1 MTLAVLT
8 PAALDAAMPM
18 ALVFDQAEGRILHS
32 GRVIDKIAPNL
43 VGQTLEDA
51 VDLLHPAVPI
61 TPEAVLA
68 HPGRRLA
75 VRFRG
80 ATDEAAGPGTR
91 LRAFAV
97 PLEGGRA
104 ILDLSFGPDIA
115 RAVARHRL
123 DAGDFSPIDP
133 AVEILFLLEARDAV
147 LRELARLSERL
158 SDARDAAELKAQTDG
173 LTGLPNRRALDHVLN
188 RLMGGRAPRF
198 GVMHLDLDHFKQVN
212 DTLGH
217 AAGDLVLERVAAI
230 LTEEVRLGDLVARI
244 GGDEFVLVFPDCG
257 DADLLVRI
265 GERIIRRLEKPIPF
279 GQEACRISGSAGVTL
294 SAFYRDLDLERM
306 LADAD
311 RALYDS
317 KEAGRAQVSVARP
330 ETA

>member
-1 MTLAVLT
+1 MSLAVLT

-18 ALVFDQAEGRILHS
+18 ALVFDQAVGRILHA
-32 GRVIDKIAPNL
+32 GRVLGKVAPGL
-43 VGQTLEDA
+43 VGQTLEEA
-51 VDLLHPAVPI
+51 VDLLHPAGPV
-61 TPEAVLA
+61 TPEALLA
-68 HPGRRLA
+68 HPGRRLS

-80 ATDEAAGPGTR
+80 PAGDGGGGTR
-91 LRAFAV
+91 LRGCAV
-97 PLEGGRA
+97 PLDGGRA
-104 ILDLSFGPDIA
+104 LLDLSFGPDIA
-115 RAVARHRL
+115 RAVARHGL

-158 SDARDAAELKAQTDG
+158 CDARDAAELKAQTDG
-173 LTGLPNRRALDHVLN
+173 LTGLPNRRALDHVLT

-230 LTEEVRLGDLVARI
+230 LSEEVRLGDLVARI

-265 GERIIRRLEKPIPF
+265 GERIIRRLEQPIPF
-279 GQEACRISGSAGVTL
+279 GDDACRISGSAGVTL
-294 SAFYRDLDLERM
+294 SSFYRELDLERM

-317 KEAGRAQVSVARP
+317 KEAGRAQVSVATP
-330 ETA
+330 EAA